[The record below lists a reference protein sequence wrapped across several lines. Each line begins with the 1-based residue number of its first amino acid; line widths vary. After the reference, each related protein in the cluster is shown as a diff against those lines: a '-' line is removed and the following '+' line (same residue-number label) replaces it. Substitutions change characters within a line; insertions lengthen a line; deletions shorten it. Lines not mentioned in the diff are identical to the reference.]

1 MSLRGGRFL
10 PDEAIFS
17 NVAEDCFAPA
27 GLAMTK
33 GAKTEETMGKGAM
46 TKGTMKK
53 GATTK
58 GAMAGLSGHAM
69 LKKGGSL

>member
-1 MSLRGGRFL
+1 
-10 PDEAIFS
+10 
-17 NVAEDCFAPA
+17 
-27 GLAMTK
+27 MTK